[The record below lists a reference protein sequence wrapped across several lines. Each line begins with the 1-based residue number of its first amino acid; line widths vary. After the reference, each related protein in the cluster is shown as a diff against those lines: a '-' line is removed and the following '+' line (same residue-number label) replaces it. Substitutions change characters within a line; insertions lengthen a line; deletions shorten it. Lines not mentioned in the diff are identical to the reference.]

1 MAESCKLWKNTKQ
14 LPNIKFVSLL
24 RCTVNWCP
32 EPGTEGGESVPSQA
46 RKLENTS
53 PILSLPELQRV
64 SDRSRAEDTDYLR
77 VSRLSPRTK
86 LGLWGRKRIFTALT
100 GHEDQHAGGRASSE
114 WSPVKRDS

>member
-1 MAESCKLWKNTKQ
+1 M
-14 LPNIKFVSLL
+14 
-24 RCTVNWCP
+24 
-32 EPGTEGGESVPSQA
+32 PSQA
-46 RKLENTS
+46 QKLENTS

-64 SDRSRAEDTDYLR
+64 SDHSGAGDTDYLR

-100 GHEDQHAGGRASSE
+100 GHEDQHAGGRASLE